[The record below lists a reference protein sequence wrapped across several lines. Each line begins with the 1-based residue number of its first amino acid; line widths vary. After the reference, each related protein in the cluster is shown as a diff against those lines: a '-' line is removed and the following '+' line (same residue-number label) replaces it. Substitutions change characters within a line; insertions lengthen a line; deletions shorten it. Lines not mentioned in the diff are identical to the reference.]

1 MQVGGVGWWLPGSGP
16 GMRDHQRAAKGT
28 TQGGAPANASG
39 HRRRGG
45 AVVTVYAD
53 GPLIL
58 RGQFALAAQDGQ
70 PIPAGRRT
78 VALCRCGRSAIKPFC
93 DGSHARTGFHAPGG
107 LQGRQAAENRNGGR
121 GAWQALT
128 SVDDAAAEPASEGK
142 PAAY

>member
-1 MQVGGVGWWLPGSGP
+1 MD
-16 GMRDHQRAAKGT
+16 DHQRAGKAT
-28 TQGGAPANASG
+28 TPGRAPASASG
-39 HRRRGG
+39 DRLRDG
-45 AVVTVYAD
+45 ALVTVYAD

-107 LQGRQAAENRNGGR
+107 LQGMQAAEDRNGGR
-121 GAWQALT
+121 GALQAVT
-128 SVDDAAAEPASEGK
+128 GVDDAAAEPAGEGK

>member
-1 MQVGGVGWWLPGSGP
+1 MS
-16 GMRDHQRAAKGT
+16 DHPADGRAAPPD
-28 TQGGAPANASG
+28 GATAGMAGRSVP
-39 HRRRGG
+39 RGG
-45 AVVTVYAD
+45 AVVTVYQD

-107 LQGRQAAENRNGGR
+107 AQGTQAAAQNGRGGR
-121 GAWQALT
+121 RARQALT
-128 SVDDAAAEPASEGK
+128 GVTDAAAEPASQGE
-142 PAAY
+142 PAAH